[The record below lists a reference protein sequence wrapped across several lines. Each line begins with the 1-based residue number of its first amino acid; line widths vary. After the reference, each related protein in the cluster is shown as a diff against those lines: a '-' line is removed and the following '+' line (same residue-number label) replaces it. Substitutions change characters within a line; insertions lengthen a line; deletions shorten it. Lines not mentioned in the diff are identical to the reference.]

1 MINRIKVRLFLG
13 ILFCCAIV
21 DLNAQNLLLNRA
33 DSLFGQQ
40 KYTEALSL
48 YEKIHDS
55 GQASSAML
63 LKMAF
68 IQDGLNDYAEA
79 LFYLDKYYQ
88 LSADRKVVGKI
99 EALAEANDLKGYQ
112 YNDTHYFLTLLEK
125 YRIQFTVLLLAVSLL
140 LLTYVIRKARE
151 DEKPIAAGI
160 IQIMVVAM
168 IFAINNIHGTTRGII
183 VSNNT
188 LLRSGPSAGAEPL
201 EVLSRGHKVKVLDQD
216 DVWTKVQWEGQEVF
230 VRRGRIKII

>member
-21 DLNAQNLLLNRA
+21 DLNAQNPLLNRA
-33 DSLFGQQ
+33 DSLFSQQ

-48 YEKIHDS
+48 YEKIYDS
-55 GQASSAML
+55 DQASSAML

-88 LSADRKVVGKI
+88 LSADRNVVGKI

-112 YNDTHYFLTLLEK
+112 YNDTHYFLALLEK
-125 YRIQFTVLLLAVSLL
+125 YRIQFTLLFLAVSLL
-140 LLTYVIRKARE
+140 LLVYLIRKAKE
-151 DEKPIAAGI
+151 DDKPIAAGI

-201 EVLSRGHKVKVLDQD
+201 EVLSKGHKVKVLDQD
-216 DVWTKVQWEGQEVF
+216 DVWTKVQWDGQEVY
-230 VRRGRIKII
+230 VRRGRIKVI

>member
-1 MINRIKVRLFLG
+1 MINRIKVRLFIG

-21 DLNAQNLLLNRA
+21 DLNAQNPLLNQP
-33 DSLFGQQ
+33 DSLFREQ

-48 YEKIHDS
+48 YEKIYDS

-88 LSADRKVVGKI
+88 LSADRNVVGKI

-112 YNDTHYFLTLLEK
+112 YNDTHYFLALLEK
-125 YRIQFTVLLLAVSLL
+125 YRIQFTLLFLAVSLL
-140 LLTYVIRKARE
+140 LLVYLIRKAKE
-151 DEKPIAAGI
+151 DDKPIAAGI

-201 EVLSRGHKVKVLDQD
+201 EVLSKGHKVKVLDQD
-216 DVWTKVQWEGQEVF
+216 DVWTKVQWDGQEVY
-230 VRRGRIKII
+230 VRRGRIKVI